1 MRTRFLIRITA
12 VCLLAATGS
21 AQTTSQS
28 FLQSTSSPLGRGQKG
43 WSIYNITGS
52 FGYSTLALPVDQL
65 AFSLQRLE
73 SDYDGTASAS
83 FGYNYKGEKGAVS
96 LLYSPSLV
104 GRVRYSD
111 LNAFNQSL
119 NLTASRQIAPRWDLS
134 VSVAG
139 SDTSLD
145 QALFTPAILSG
156 STTPVATLD
165 DLIRASS
172 GGQYT
177 SDQLASFLTGTPY
190 VVTPSR
196 SLVFGTKYFTT
207 GLNTSLKHRYS
218 PRLSFEVSLGASRT
232 QTRNNSRQDLQGQL
246 NFLIPRMTSEQAG
259 VSMDYSWSPRT
270 QIGVRGTASQIDSTL
285 GRYIVGN
292 TRLFVSRKLTPH
304 WFASVSAGPAFLEV
318 LRLGIF
324 AGFRQPSGLGYAADG
339 NVGYTMGD
347 HSLMASYTRSVGDTF
362 GFQSASSDSAGGSW
376 QWAPAGRL
384 WVLYASGG
392 LQRLRGGV
400 LGDVQF
406 AQANVGL
413 ARYLNRQFSVNFT
426 YGYVDRRTGGA
437 AAAGILQQNL
447 NGFSTRV
454 TLVWSPEGQLERQAS
469 RKAAG
474 DTGAGGNR
482 EPSR

>member
-1 MRTRFLIRITA
+1 LPA
-12 VCLLAATGS
+12 LLVGASS
-21 AQTTSQS
+21 AQTTTPS
-28 FLQSTSSPLGRGQKG
+28 FLQSTASPLGRGQKG

-96 LLYSPSLV
+96 LLYSPSFV

-139 SDTSLD
+139 SDTTLD

-156 STTPVATLD
+156 STAPVATLD

-172 GGQYT
+172 GGLYT

-190 VVTPSR
+190 VVTPSQ

-232 QTRNNSRQDLQGQL
+232 QTRNNSQQDLQGQL

-259 VSMDYSWSPRT
+259 VSMDYSLSPRT

-304 WFASVSAGPAFLEV
+304 WFVSGSAGPAFLEI
-318 LRLGIF
+318 LRLGLL
-324 AGFRQPSGLGYAADG
+324 AGFQSQPSGLGYAAEG
-339 NVGYTMGD
+339 NVGYTVGD
-347 HSLMASYTRSVGDTF
+347 HSFMASYARSVGDTF
-362 GFQSASSDSAGGSW
+362 GFQSASNDSAGGSW

-392 LQRLRGGV
+392 LQRMKGGV
-400 LGDVQF
+400 YGDVQF

-454 TLVWSPEGQLERQAS
+454 TLVWSPEGQVEERPAS

-474 DTGAGGNR
+474 EAGGGSSNTR
-482 EPSR
+482 TSR

>member
-1 MRTRFLIRITA
+1 MRTRLLRRIAT
-12 VCLLAATGS
+12 VCLPALLVGASS
-21 AQTTSQS
+21 AQTTTPS
-28 FLQSTSSPLGRGQKG
+28 FLQSTASPLGRGQKG

-96 LLYSPSLV
+96 LLYSPSFV

-139 SDTSLD
+139 SDTTLD

-156 STTPVATLD
+156 STAPVATLD

-172 GGQYT
+172 GGLYT

-232 QTRNNSRQDLQGQL
+232 QTRNNSQQDLQGQL
-246 NFLIPRMTSEQAG
+246 NFLIPRTTTEQAG
-259 VSMDYSWSPRT
+259 ISMDYSLSPRT
-270 QIGVRGTASQIDSTL
+270 QIGVRGNASQIDSTL
-285 GRYIVGN
+285 GRYIVGSA
-292 TRLFVSRKLTPH
+292 RLFVSRKLTPH
-304 WFASVSAGPAFLEV
+304 WFASASAGPAFLEI
-318 LRLGIF
+318 LRL
-324 AGFRQPSGLGYAADG
+324 GLGYAAEG
-339 NVGYTMGD
+339 NVGYTVGD
-347 HSLMASYTRSVGDTF
+347 HSFMASYARSVGDTF
-362 GFQSASSDSAGGSW
+362 GFQSASNDSAGGSW
-376 QWAPAGRL
+376 QWAPSGRL

-392 LQRLRGGV
+392 LQRMKGGV
-400 LGDVQF
+400 YGDVQF

-454 TLVWSPEGQLERQAS
+454 TLVWSPEGQVERPAS

-474 DTGAGGNR
+474 EAGGGSSNTR
-482 EPSR
+482 TSR